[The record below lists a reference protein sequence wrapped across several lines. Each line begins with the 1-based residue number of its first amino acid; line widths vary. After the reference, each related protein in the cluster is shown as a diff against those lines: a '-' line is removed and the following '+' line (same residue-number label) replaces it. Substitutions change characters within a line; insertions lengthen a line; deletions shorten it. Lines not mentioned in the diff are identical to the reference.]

1 MLLLNLPLGG
11 EAPAVFAL
19 NRDAAMA
26 KGSFST
32 GMDTARVGA
41 CFMVIVLHVAAVNF
55 NVFDDQW
62 WASNFYDSLARSCV
76 PVFLMISGVLLLNK
90 QEDLSAFFT
99 KRFARILPPLL
110 FWSLF
115 YMAWNTSQ
123 GAHYGAWP
131 KWLKTVA
138 SGPVVFHLW
147 YLYAILG
154 IYLFVPFLRNIWL
167 ASGLSEKRM
176 FLAFWMLVSGWPV
189 VRAVFNIDLDLL
201 ETYGLGSFVGLVG
214 YLFLGAYVF
223 EVYQKKLL
231 KGQYWWT
238 SAGLFIVFSASTMAA
253 TFAYSKHVDAP
264 DPLFYD
270 YLSPFV
276 MAASVCIFNV
286 LYGLGAKLRP
296 YSAILNR
303 VSACTLGVY
312 CIHIFV
318 LDRLEDMTGLLN
330 SGESSWWSI
339 PVTAF
344 SVFLLSLGLIMLLR
358 RFRPFLHV
366 T

>member
-1 MLLLNLPLGG
+1 
-11 EAPAVFAL
+11 
-19 NRDAAMA
+19 MA
-26 KGSFST
+26 KGNFTT

-41 CFMVIVLHVAAVNF
+41 CFMVIMLHVAAVNF

-62 WASNFYDSLARSCV
+62 WASNFYDSLTRGCV

-90 QEDLSAFFT
+90 QEDLPAFFT
-99 KRFARILPPLL
+99 KRFARVLPPLL

-123 GAHYGAWP
+123 GVHYGAWSG
-131 KWLKTVA
+131 WIKTLA

-154 IYLFVPFLRNIWL
+154 IYLFVPFLRNIWQGSRL
-167 ASGLSEKRM
+167 AEKRM
-176 FLAFWMLVSGWPV
+176 FLAFWMLVSGWPII
-189 VRAVFNIDLDLL
+189 RAVFDIDIDLL
-201 ETYGLGSFVGLVG
+201 ETYSLGSFVGLIG
-214 YLFLGAYVF
+214 YLFLVAYVF
-223 EVYQKKLL
+223 EAYQKKMM

-238 SAGLFIVFSASTMAA
+238 NAGLFVVFSALTMAA

-276 MAASVCIFNV
+276 MAASVCVFNV

-296 YSAILNR
+296 YSAALNR
-303 VSACTLGVY
+303 ISACTLGVY

-318 LDRLEDMTGLLN
+318 MDRLESMTGLLQ
-330 SGESSWWSI
+330 SDGSSWWAI
-339 PVTAF
+339 PVAA
-344 SVFLLSLGLIMLLR
+344 SCVFAVSLASIMLLR
-358 RFRPFLHV
+358 RFRPFQHV